1 MCERHSSI
9 HSHVKDD
16 GDEKLLRLITTH
28 EQQQESVSINTVN
41 EASETLDST
50 DKKESET
57 EPLLDEIMV
66 APQGSLNQSIKS
78 YLPLYK
84 NSTEPTP
91 IPLSERSTVPPLSQ
105 AGSNF
110 GIIITTPLMSIT
122 IEEYFLGGWPSAFY
136 VFGML
141 SCLWFTGWC
150 RFGYNSPDQHP
161 LGIGAFDGVAYCIL
175 FNDEE
180 QPGNRTSEA
189 RERNDSIASRDT

>member
-66 APQGSLNQSIKS
+66 CWKNVERKNVENRKS
-78 YLPLYK
+78 EEK
-84 NSTEPTP
+84 TSK
-91 IPLSERSTVPPLSQ
+91 
-105 AGSNF
+105 GK
-110 GIIITTPLMSIT
+110 MSK
-122 IEEYFLGGWPSAFY
+122 GKMPKGKMSK
-136 VFGML
+136 
-141 SCLWFTGWC
+141 
-150 RFGYNSPDQHP
+150 
-161 LGIGAFDGVAYCIL
+161 
-175 FNDEE
+175 
-180 QPGNRTSEA
+180 RTY
-189 RERNDSIASRDT
+189 

>member
-57 EPLLDEIMV
+57 EPLLDEIM
-66 APQGSLNQSIKS
+66 
-78 YLPLYK
+78 
-84 NSTEPTP
+84 

-161 LGIGAFDGVAYCIL
+161 RIS
-175 FNDEE
+175 NEE
-180 QPGNRTSEA
+180 CRFLKK
-189 RERNDSIASRDT
+189 

>member
-1 MCERHSSI
+1 MDLSWMYIYSKYIILLASRT
-9 HSHVKDD
+9 HV
-16 GDEKLLRLITTH
+16 GLLIGIRILTGIVTG
-28 EQQQESVSINTVN
+28 
-41 EASETLDST
+41 
-50 DKKESET
+50 
-57 EPLLDEIMV
+57 P
-66 APQGSLNQSIKS
+66 GSPSAA
-78 YLPLYK
+78 
-84 NSTEPTP
+84 

-161 LGIGAFDGVAYCIL
+161 RIS
-175 FNDEE
+175 NEE
-180 QPGNRTSEA
+180 CRFLKK
-189 RERNDSIASRDT
+189 